1 MNREALEKFL
11 GAMGLCASC
20 CKGVGQRELL
30 WGGGL
35 PVAVPE
41 GGAKGR
47 EGGAMGG
54 SSAARASPVPWEPQ
68 GNRAPTREEARESS
82 RRATARG
89 MEV

>member
-20 CKGVGQRELL
+20 CKGIGQRELL

-35 PVAVPE
+35 PAAVP
-41 GGAKGR
+41 

-68 GNRAPTREEARESS
+68 GNRAPTGEEARESS
-82 RRATARG
+82 RRAVARG